1 MKLSRALIIRGIRL
15 HSGVVGRLEP
25 LLKKTYIEKDLD
37 ARNVSDWI
45 ELTEAKSP
53 KTGIVHALRY
63 RWDGIYELVADY
75 RGSGEVTPLW

>member
-1 MKLSRALIIRGIRL
+1 MKLSRAFDYSRNTLTQWSNRKV
-15 HSGVVGRLEP
+15 SAV
-25 LLKKTYIEKDLD
+25 IEKDLD